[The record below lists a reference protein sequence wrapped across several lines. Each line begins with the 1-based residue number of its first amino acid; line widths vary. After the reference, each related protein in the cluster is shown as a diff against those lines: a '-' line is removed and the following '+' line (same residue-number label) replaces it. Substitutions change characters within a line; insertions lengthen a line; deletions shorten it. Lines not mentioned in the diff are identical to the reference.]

1 MIPIQDLLFSIDTKV
16 NSLANLKGKYIPD
29 ETKIEVLNLVQT
41 KLVLKKLDPNN
52 NYQLGMG
59 AFNKRYQDL
68 QILQVPY
75 ERVAMAQVTNDVL
88 NSYSASISSLSEDM
102 IVPVNAYILAD
113 KGNCKNRILDI
124 IEIVKQGDL
133 RMKLISP
140 HTAPSFLYQETLM
153 MISSDIFYV
162 YGDSSN
168 SFTITDMYI
177 SYLRYPVNMDVAGYI
192 HLDGTS
198 STNVN
203 CELDMYLMNEL
214 VDLAVE
220 EIADATANQ
229 SQSQLS
235 RVRTK
240 ENE

>member
-1 MIPIQDLLFSIDTKV
+1 MIPIQDLLFSIDTKA

-29 ETKIEVLNLVQT
+29 ETKIEVLNKMQL

-75 ERVAMAQVTNDVL
+75 EKLTMTKVSNDVL
-88 NSYSASISSLSEDM
+88 NSYSASVNALSKQM

-133 RMKLISP
+133 RLKLISP
-140 HTAPSFLYQETLM
+140 HTSPSFLYQETLC

-162 YGDSSN
+162 YSDSSN
-168 SFTITDMYI
+168 SFTIRELYM
-177 SYLRYPVNMDVAGYI
+177 SYLRYPVPMDVAGYI
-192 HLDGTS
+192 HLDGGA

-203 CELDMYLMNEL
+203 CELDGYLENEL
-214 VDLAVE
+214 LDLVIE

-229 SQSQLS
+229 GQSQLS

>member
-1 MIPIQDLLFSIDTKV
+1 MIPIQELLFTIDTKV
-16 NSLANLKGKYIPD
+16 NSLANLKGQYIPD
-29 ETKIEVLNLVQT
+29 ETKIEVLNLVQN

-75 ERVAMAQVTNDVL
+75 EKLTMTKTAGDLL
-88 NSYSASISSLSEDM
+88 NSYSVPVTSLAEDM
-102 IVPVNAYILAD
+102 IVPVNAYVTAD
-113 KGNCKNRILDI
+113 KGNCKDRILDI

-133 RMKLISP
+133 RIKLISP
-140 HTAPSFLYQETLM
+140 HTAPSFLYQETLC

-162 YGDSSN
+162 YGDSID
-168 SFTITDMYI
+168 SFTIKNLYM
-177 SYLRYPVNMDVAGYI
+177 SYLRYPVPMDVVGYI

-198 STNVN
+198 SANVN
-203 CELDMYLMNEL
+203 CELDYYLLNEL

-220 EIADATANQ
+220 EIADATKDQ

>member
-29 ETKIEVLNLVQT
+29 ETKIEVLNKMQL

-75 ERVAMAQVTNDVL
+75 EKLPVTKVANDVL
-88 NSYSASISSLSEDM
+88 NSYSASVTSLSEDM
-102 IVPVNAYILAD
+102 IIPVNAYVLAN
-113 KGNCKNRILDI
+113 KGNCKNRILDV
-124 IEIVKQGDL
+124 IEVVKQGDT

-140 HTAPSFLYQETLM
+140 HTSPSFLYQETLC
-153 MISSDIFYV
+153 MISSDNFYV
-162 YGDSSN
+162 YSDSTN
-168 SFTITDMYI
+168 SFTITDLYI
-177 SYLRYPVNMDVAGYI
+177 SYLRYPVNMDVAGYF
-192 HLDGTS
+192 HLDGTA

-203 CELDMYLMNEL
+203 CELDSYLENEL
-214 VDLAVE
+214 LDLVVE

-229 SQSQLS
+229 GLSQLS

>member
-1 MIPIQDLLFSIDTKV
+1 MIPIQELLFSIDTKA
-16 NSLANLKGKYIPD
+16 NSLSNLKGKYIPD
-29 ETKIEVLNLVQT
+29 ETKIEVLNLVQI

-52 NYQLGMG
+52 TLGLGMG

-75 ERVAMAQVTNDVL
+75 EKVSLTKVANDLL
-88 NSYSASISSLSEDM
+88 NSYSVSINSLSKPI
-102 IVPVNAYILAD
+102 IVPVNAYVTAD
-113 KGNCKNRILDI
+113 KGNCKDRILDVI
-124 IEIVKQGDL
+124 DIVKQGDL
-133 RMKLISP
+133 RLKIVSP
-140 HTAPSFLYQETLM
+140 HFSPNFNYQETLG

-168 SFTITDMYI
+168 SFTIKDLYL
-177 SYLRYPVNMDVAGYI
+177 SYLRYPVNMDVTGYI
-192 HLDGTS
+192 HLDGTA

-203 CELDMYLMNEL
+203 CELDGYLMNEL
-214 VDLAVE
+214 VDLAIE

-229 SQSQLS
+229 GQSQLS
-235 RVRTK
+235 RIRTK

>member
-1 MIPIQDLLFSIDTKV
+1 MIPIQELLFTIDTKV
-16 NSLANLKGKYIPD
+16 NSLANLKGQYIPD
-29 ETKIEVLNLVQT
+29 ETKIEVLNRSQI

-75 ERVAMAQVTNDVL
+75 EKLTMTKVTGDVL
-88 NSYSASISSLSEDM
+88 NSYSASITSLSESM
-102 IVPVNAYILAD
+102 IVPVNAYVLAD
-113 KGNCKNRILDI
+113 KGNCKGRILDV

-133 RMKLISP
+133 RLKLISP
-140 HTAPSFLYQETLM
+140 HTSPNFVYQETLC

-168 SFTITDMYI
+168 SFTIKELYM
-177 SYLRYPVNMDVAGYI
+177 SYLRYPVNMNVVGYT
-192 HLDGTS
+192 HLDNS
-198 STNVN
+198 ASTNVN
-203 CELDMYLMNEL
+203 CELDGYLMNEL
-214 VDLAVE
+214 VDLVVE
-220 EIADATANQ
+220 EIADATGNQ
-229 SQSQLS
+229 NQSQLS
-235 RVRTK
+235 RARTK